1 MRLRTAIHHHCRR
14 RHGLAGWFVRRSPAD
29 SAGVLSPSATAGLLL
44 ALLVVVSLSIRSV
57 AAGAGPITVT
67 APVGNTGQ
75 RPPTDDTWAPPSAP
89 VTLAFG
95 GDVQFENWL
104 AEAVRADPHATLAP
118 LAGLLGDAD
127 MAVVNL
133 ETAVTD
139 RGTPAPKAYTFR
151 APEQGLTALRS
162 AGVDV
167 VSIANNHGMDF
178 GHQGLID
185 TQRSVRAAGLGLI
198 GGGRDA
204 AEAFRPHVA
213 TIHGRRVA
221 VLGATQVLD
230 AYATTAW
237 AAGAD
242 RPGLASAK
250 AEGDGLPRLID
261 AVRRAAAHADTVV
274 VMLHWG
280 REKEQCPL
288 PRQQRLVEQLRVAG
302 ADIIV
307 GGHAHLLAGGGYLGD
322 AIVHYGLGNL
332 VVAVA
337 RGPATTSGVLM
348 VTIAPDDRTSIAWR
362 PAVLRDGV
370 ASAVNGSGASSAT
383 RAWEDLRGCTDLRAD
398 PASAA

>member
-1 MRLRTAIHHHCRR
+1 
-14 RHGLAGWFVRRSPAD
+14 V
-29 SAGVLSPSATAGLLL
+29 LL
-44 ALLVVVSLSIRSV
+44 AFLVVVSLSIRSV
-57 AAGAGPITVT
+57 TADAAQITVVTPAVDT
-67 APVGNTGQ
+67 ARQSPIEDG
-75 RPPTDDTWAPPSAP
+75 RRPPSAP

-95 GDVQFENWL
+95 GDVQFESWL
-104 AEAVRADPHATLAP
+104 AGAVRAEPGTALEP
-118 LAGLLGDAD
+118 LTDLLGDAD
-127 MAVVNL
+127 LAVVNL

-178 GHQGLID
+178 GHHGLTD
-185 TQRSVRAAGLGLI
+185 TQRSVHAAGLGLI

-204 AEAFRPHVA
+204 AEAFRPHV
-213 TIHGRRVA
+213 TTMHGRRVA

-237 AAGAD
+237 AAGTD

-250 AEGDGLPRLID
+250 AEGGGLPRLLD
-261 AVRRAAAHADTVV
+261 AVRRAAADADTVV

-280 REKEQCPL
+280 RENERCPL
-288 PRQQRLVEQLRVAG
+288 QRQQQLAEQVRAAG

-307 GGHAHLLAGGGYLGD
+307 GGNAHRLAGGGYMGD
-322 AIVHYGLGNL
+322 AVVHYGLGSL
-332 VVAVA
+332 VVAVG
-337 RGPATTSGVLM
+337 RGPATTSGVLA
-348 VTIAPDDRTSIAWR
+348 VTIAPDDRASIAWR
-362 PAVLRDGV
+362 PAVLRNGV
-370 ASAVNGSGASSAT
+370 ATAVSARDADDAT
-383 RAWEDLRGCTDLRAD
+383 RAWDDLRGCTDLRAD

>member
-1 MRLRTAIHHHCRR
+1 MRAADARIGPRR
-14 RHGLAGWFVRRSPAD
+14 CLLAGGRVTVDPVGSRGRGAD
-29 SAGVLSPSATAGLLL
+29 H
-44 ALLVVVSLSIRSV
+44 
-57 AAGAGPITVT
+57 VT

-151 APEQGLTALRS
+151 APELGLTALRS

-237 AAGAD
+237 AAGESTRACVCEGRGRRPAPAD
-242 RPGLASAK
+242 RRHT
-250 AEGDGLPRLID
+250 PR
-261 AVRRAAAHADTVV
+261 R
-274 VMLHWG
+274 
-280 REKEQCPL
+280 CP
-288 PRQQRLVEQLRVAG
+288 R
-302 ADIIV
+302 
-307 GGHAHLLAGGGYLGD
+307 
-322 AIVHYGLGNL
+322 
-332 VVAVA
+332 
-337 RGPATTSGVLM
+337 
-348 VTIAPDDRTSIAWR
+348 
-362 PAVLRDGV
+362 
-370 ASAVNGSGASSAT
+370 
-383 RAWEDLRGCTDLRAD
+383 
-398 PASAA
+398 